1 MRFCDTSNITTF
13 HWIIGMISRITKAI
27 PAVYGPADVMTCCC
41 RFFLFAPLFPSL
53 PTGLIMPYYALC
65 RYLFPILRVAFV
77 RAAAVIFFVLF
88 CFIRATDKVYY
99 VVLLAAFPFRSSCH
113 HILQNTCRF
122 FCFLSY
128 FPLFSSFTH
137 LFNGLACFVAFSY
150 PVR

>member
-88 CFIRATDKVYY
+88 CFIRATDKVYQ
-99 VVLLAAFPFRSSCH
+99 VLCCSSCSLSFPIFLPSHSSEHPSFLLLSFLFPFV
-113 HILQNTCRF
+113 F
-122 FCFLSY
+122 FFY
-128 FPLFSSFTH
+128 SSF
-137 LFNGLACFVAFSY
+137 
-150 PVR
+150 